1 MYIRTRMGLTA
12 ELLDSL
18 EAVEPTVAEWDALAV
33 AAQRPFCAPAWLLAW
48 WRHAA
53 PGDPLLRIVV
63 VRDGDRIVGVAPL
76 FAARW
81 RGLWTYSL
89 LGTHTTWRIE
99 PLAAAGREDDV
110 AAAFADALA
119 AAEPFP
125 DLIHLEGVPA
135 DSPWPDLLARHWPG
149 KRAFRHDRPV
159 TPAPTLALAA
169 DDLDGWLKGKSSNFR
184 QQMRRMRRKLEK
196 EGAVFRMAQTPEE
209 IDRDLAEFERLH
221 RARWDWRGGSMSL
234 TPGSDG
240 MLREAGRALV
250 GEGRFRLVSIE
261 LDGKVI
267 NSQLHVAAGGE
278 VSYWNGGFDADYSA
292 FKPSFVGLLHAIGDA
307 LERDDVRF
315 DLGPGAQDY
324 KYRLADG
331 EDLLER
337 VTLIPPGPRHA
348 LARAAWA
355 PIQLRYAITER
366 MTPEQKLK
374 LRELLQ
380 RARGRLRR

>member
-33 AAQRPFCAPAWLLAW
+33 EAQRPYSAPAWLLAW

-53 PGDPLLRIVV
+53 PGDPLLRVV
-63 VRDGDRIVGVAPL
+63 IVRDGDRVVGVAPM

-81 RGLWTYSL
+81 RGLWAYSL

-99 PLAAAGREDDV
+99 PLAAAGREDEV
-110 AAAFADALA
+110 ARAVCQALSTA
-119 AAEPFP
+119 RPYP

-135 DSPWPDLLARHWPG
+135 NSPWPGRMRHHWPS
-149 KRAFRHDRPV
+149 RPAWRHDRPV

-184 QQMRRMRRKLEK
+184 QQMRRMRRKLDK
-196 EGAVFRMAQTPEE
+196 EGAVFRIAETPEE
-209 IDRDLAEFERLH
+209 IDRDVAEFVRLH
-221 RARWDWRGGSMSL
+221 NARWDWRGGSMSL
-234 TPGSDG
+234 TPGTDS
-240 MLREAGRALV
+240 MLRDAGRALV
-250 GEGRFRLVSIE
+250 ASGRFRLVSIE
-261 LDGKVI
+261 VDGKVI
-267 NSQLHVAAGGE
+267 NAQLHVAAGGE
-278 VSYWNGGFDADYSA
+278 VSYWNGGFDDAYGQ

-307 LERDDVRF
+307 LERGDHRF
-315 DLGPGAQDY
+315 DLGPGAQEY

-337 VTLIPPGPRHA
+337 VTLIPPGPRYIA
-348 LARAAWA
+348 ARALWA
-355 PIQLRYAITER
+355 PIHLRYGVTNR
-366 MTPEQKLK
+366 MTPEHKK
-374 LRELLQ
+374 RLRELLG
-380 RARGRLRR
+380 RARALVRR